1 VVRTFPR
8 ALVHGPLEYGGLDI
22 PKLFTEQIIAHVMT
36 ILRYGPDQQD
46 PMGFLLHA
54 TGEAM
59 RLEIGY
65 TGELLAAPLIL
76 ANNVTSLWLKHV
88 WISTQEADI
97 LVSTEFADVPLQHH
111 GDIELMRLFVQKGW
125 QQPDLNTLNHCRMFL
140 KVFLLSDIVDGFGAV
155 ISPAFW
161 DRPSPAESVYNW
173 PQTTLPSQSAW
184 SLWRAALTLVLH
196 LGCNQC
202 LAIPLG

>member
-1 VVRTFPR
+1 MAVGRLNVTDATFSLKNVVLRKLCYPLTTTTFTKQQCQQIMTPILIQGLPKAGVVRTFPR
-8 ALVHGPLEYGGLDI
+8 ALVHGPLEYGRLNI

-36 ILRYGPDQQD
+36 ILQYGPDQQD
-46 PMGFLLHA
+46 PTGFLLHA

-97 LVSTEFADVPLQHH
+97 LVSTEFADVPLQRH
-111 GDIELMRLFVQKGW
+111 GDIELM
-125 QQPDLNTLNHCRMFL
+125 
-140 KVFLLSDIVDGFGAV
+140 
-155 ISPAFW
+155 
-161 DRPSPAESVYNW
+161 
-173 PQTTLPSQSAW
+173 
-184 SLWRAALTLVLH
+184 
-196 LGCNQC
+196 
-202 LAIPLG
+202 